1 MGAVPEVREG
11 RQAADSR
18 VHGAV
23 LEHFPSGHAPVG
35 EEVAYIYDAN
45 SARARIK
52 PEELR
57 EIERLHSISY
67 DEVRTAAECHRQ
79 VRKHMQSVIRP
90 GILMEDMCTQLED
103 LNRRLVQENGLK
115 AGIAFPTGCSLNHVA
130 AHWTPNSGDKT
141 VLQYDDV
148 CKIDFG
154 THVNG
159 RIIDSAWTVHF
170 NPKFDP
176 LAEAVKEST
185 NVGIAAAGVDE
196 IGRAHV

>member
-1 MGAVPEVREG
+1 MHAVAPVVESLPLPADAA
-11 RQAADSR
+11 QAAADLSSDVVLSELKAFFGINAGKVKSVLSLWNSYADIYNAYCDEWTADSDTYR
-18 VHGAV
+18 
-23 LEHFPSGHAPVG
+23 
-35 EEVAYIYDAN
+35 DD
-45 SARARIK
+45 RAFR
-52 PEELR
+52 
-57 EIERLHSISY
+57 
-67 DEVRTAAECHRQ
+67 A
-79 VRKHMQSVIRP
+79 
-90 GILMEDMCTQLED
+90 
-103 LNRRLVQENGLK
+103 LK

-185 NVGIAAAGVDE
+185 NVGIAAAGIDVRLCD
-196 IGRAHV
+196 IGAAVQERMESWRRYGGDMGER